1 MQAKLWRCKIC
12 SEPYIGYAPPE
23 NCPFCGAHQEYIIPA
38 QEWRYEDDIPVSEKS
53 RKNLEEALKLE
64 ISNSTFYLCVSKA
77 SRDPFIQGMFKI
89 LSNIEKEHAS
99 LHARILKAP
108 KPLIELDRKMC
119 TAIDKNSVK
128 ESLERETIAVAHYG
142 KFLGEAKEPRLKEV
156 FKALVDIESDHIQLD
171 REVLGMKAKN
181 GGGRL
186 PSNLKRF
193 K

>member
-1 MQAKLWRCKIC
+1 MQARVWRCRIC
-12 SEPYIGYAPPE
+12 SEPYIGYSPPG

-38 QEWRYEDDIPVSEKS
+38 ENWKFEDDIQLSEKS
-53 RKNLEEALKLE
+53 RRNMEEALKIE
-64 ISNSTFYLCVSKA
+64 ISNASFYLCVSKM

-89 LSNIEKEHAS
+89 LSNIEKEHAN

-108 KPLIELDRKMC
+108 KPDIELDRKLC

-128 ESLERETIAVAHYG
+128 ESLERETNAVAHYG

-156 FKALVDIESDHIQLD
+156 FKALVDIEGDHIQLD
-171 REVLGMKAKN
+171 REVL
-181 GGGRL
+181 
-186 PSNLKRF
+186 KRF